1 MQLFDEEAE
10 QVVLGSVMQTP
21 SLFEEVAQV
30 LKPEDFYYEGHR
42 IIYEAIASEIDR
54 GEQPNAILIINALK
68 NQNMLERAG

>member
-10 QVVLGSVMQTP
+10 QVVLGSIMQSP

-42 IIYEAIASEIDR
+42 LIYEAISSEIAATCASA
-54 GEQPNAILIINALK
+54 EA
-68 NQNMLERAG
+68 